1 MRGGHQS
8 FKVDYFYDSRYLYT
22 YIHVSFLYKQTN
34 NYRNLSRKNL
44 SVLNPNTKTYLQ
56 ILLYFV

>member
-8 FKVDYFYDSRYLYT
+8 FKVDYFYDSRYPYT